1 MKWRPVIRWFLFWPS
16 LTGWF
21 SFKNGHVSWLTLH

>member
-16 LTGWF
+16 STGWF
-21 SFKNGHVSWLTLH
+21 SIQEWSC